1 MSKVNMATTIT
12 IIAAIVVFIYWLYKK
27 KESAIQ
33 GTLSNIFQWTLTIG
47 AVYVI
52 FFMGGIW
59 AYIVI
64 GIIAYEAI
72 QIIKYG

>member
-1 MSKVNMATTIT
+1 MSKMNMATT